1 MVGTLVFLISMIIIS
16 VTSIHYSA
24 RLYEYSFRNLELGTE
39 WASSYWFTENVGF
52 RIQIEEGHNYTIIAN
67 SVFENYDLMISNSSS
82 LLTGYKLNPLYA
94 MSELFFIANYT
105 GDFYIYIA
113 LTTSVDSQ
121 FTIKVLADYI
131 YGSTEG
137 TLEFF
142 TNAPVYVCNY
152 GYFFIFLIIGIIP
165 FVIINFVDEM
175 YIKAK
180 NKNTRPT
187 YLKRVQPISRRKSS
201 YSTIRSVAGISLKR
215 QYEYLGGFVRIKVKI
230 SNTTQYLISR
240 VKFELDIPKSFV
252 IRKIEPSYQ
261 IEAGEVEVD
270 EIPPDSSKTIAYTL
284 EPLICG
290 REKFYANLE
299 YLDYRGDHK
308 VIVMKPLVVQVT
320 CPLFFTE
327 EDANIATLTNLI
339 TYKLKKNDE
348 RSYALPEKLSP
359 QKAYEIVK
367 SVIQKHHVKF
377 VSENVDEK
385 PNYEAHAW
393 YYGKSKIN
401 QKEFVIQGIVSEK
414 NKNIKIMVDC
424 EDEISLVGFLSELGG
439 DLRKGILREGII
451 SYEEDLVALRCPA
464 CAAPLAKFPKVGEA
478 FKCSYCN
485 SLVTLE

>member
-1 MVGTLVFLISMIIIS
+1 MLGTLVFLISMILIG
-16 VTSIHYSA
+16 VTSIYYSA
-24 RLYEYSFRNLELGTE
+24 RLYEYSFRDLELETE
-39 WASSYWFTENVGF
+39 WASSFWFTENVGF
-52 RIQIEEGHNYTIIAN
+52 RIQIEEGHNYGIIAN

-94 MSELFFIANYT
+94 MSYLVFIANYT
-105 GDFYIYIA
+105 GDFFIYIA
-113 LTTSVDSQ
+113 LTTSADSQ
-121 FTIKVLADYI
+121 FTIKVCADV
-131 YGSTEG
+131 SDTTDG
-137 TLEFF
+137 TLEPFV
-142 TNAPVYVCNY
+142 NSPKYVYDYNF
-152 GYFFIFLIIGIIP
+152 FFIFLIIGIIP
-165 FVIINFVDEM
+165 SILINIIDE
-175 YIKAK
+175 INISSK
-180 NKNTRPT
+180 NKGNRQT
-187 YLKRVQPISRRKSS
+187 YSKK
-201 YSTIRSVAGISLKR
+201 IRSFSSKKPFYSAIRSLEGVSLKR
-215 QYEYLGGFVRIKVKI
+215 QFEYLSGFVRIKVKI
-230 SNTTQYLISR
+230 LNNSNYLISR
-240 VKFELDIPKSFV
+240 VKFELDVPKSFV

-270 EIPPDSSKTIAYTL
+270 EIPPNSSKTIGYTL

-290 REKFYANLE
+290 REKLYANLE

-308 VIVMKPLVVQVT
+308 VIVMNPLVVEVI

-367 SVIQKHHVKF
+367 SVIQKHHIKF

-393 YYGKSKIN
+393 YYGRSKIS
-401 QKEFVIQGIVSEK
+401 QKEFVIQGIVSSK
-414 NKNIKIMVDC
+414 NKSIKIMVDC

-478 FKCSYCN
+478 FKCNYCN